1 MRNLTSLILVGT
13 LAGLLVL
20 APALAF
26 AQQKTEKSTIDTV
39 TDGAKKAADATVEVV
54 KEHPGKSTGVVACG
68 VAVAFFPPALLV
80 CGGAL
85 VAGTGV
91 DVVKDSQ

>member
-1 MRNLTSLILVGT
+1 MRTFTSLA
-13 LAGLLVL
+13 LAVMLGL
-20 APALAF
+20 APAVAF
-26 AQQKTEKSTIDTV
+26 AQEKMDKSTMDTV
-39 TDGAKKAADATVEVV
+39 TEGAKKAADATVELV

-68 VAVAFFPPALLV
+68 VIVAFFPPALLL

-91 DVVKDSQ
+91 DVVTDSDE

>member
-1 MRNLTSLILVGT
+1 MRTFIALTAAAM
-13 LAGLLVL
+13 LAL

-26 AQQKTEKSTIDTV
+26 AAEKMEKSTLDAV
-39 TDGAKKAADATVEVV
+39 TDGAKNAADATVEVV

-68 VAVAFFPPALLV
+68 VVVAFFPPALLL

-91 DVVKDSQ
+91 DVVADQDD

>member
-1 MRNLTSLILVGT
+1 MRSFMA
-13 LAGLLVL
+13 LALAVMLGL

-26 AQQKTEKSTIDTV
+26 AQEKMDKSTMETITA
-39 TDGAKKAADATVEVV
+39 GAKNAADATVELV
-54 KEHPGKSTGVVACG
+54 KEHPGKSTGAVACG
-68 VAVAFFPPALLV
+68 VVIAFFPPALLL

-91 DVVKDSQ
+91 DVVADSDE

>member
-1 MRNLTSLILVGT
+1 MRIFTA
-13 LAGLLVL
+13 LAVATMLAL

-26 AQQKTEKSTIDTV
+26 AAEKMEKSTLDAV
-39 TDGAKKAADATVEVV
+39 TDGAKKAADATAQMV

-68 VAVAFFPPALLV
+68 VVVAFFPPALLL

-91 DVVKDSQ
+91 DVVADSGDK

>member
-1 MRNLTSLILVGT
+1 MRTFTSLAIAVMLG
-13 LAGLLVL
+13 L

-26 AQQKTEKSTIDTV
+26 AQEKMEKSTMETA
-39 TDGAKKAADATVEVV
+39 TGGAKKGADAIVELV

-68 VAVAFFPPALLV
+68 VVVAFFPPALLL

-91 DVVKDSQ
+91 DVVADSD

>member
-1 MRNLTSLILVGT
+1 MLG
-13 LAGLLVL
+13 L
-20 APALAF
+20 APAVAF
-26 AQQKTEKSTIDTV
+26 TQEKMDKSTMDTV
-39 TDGAKKAADATVEVV
+39 TEGAKKAADATVELV

-68 VAVAFFPPALLV
+68 VIVAFFPPALLL

-91 DVVKDSQ
+91 DVVTDSDE

>member
-1 MRNLTSLILVGT
+1 MRTFIALTAAAM
-13 LAGLLVL
+13 LAL

-26 AQQKTEKSTIDTV
+26 TAEKMEKSTLDAV

-68 VAVAFFPPALLV
+68 VVVAFFPPALLL

-91 DVVKDSQ
+91 DVVADQDD

>member
-1 MRNLTSLILVGT
+1 MRTFIALTAAAM
-13 LAGLLVL
+13 LAL

-26 AQQKTEKSTIDTV
+26 AAEKMEKSTLDAV

-68 VAVAFFPPALLV
+68 VVVAFFPPALLL

-91 DVVKDSQ
+91 DVVADQDD

>member
-1 MRNLTSLILVGT
+1 MRTFTSLA
-13 LAGLLVL
+13 LAVMLGL
-20 APALAF
+20 APAVAF
-26 AQQKTEKSTIDTV
+26 AQEKMDKSTMDTV
-39 TDGAKKAADATVEVV
+39 TEGAKNAADATVELV

-68 VAVAFFPPALLV
+68 VIVAFFPPALLL

-91 DVVKDSQ
+91 DVVTDSDE

>member
-1 MRNLTSLILVGT
+1 MRTFTSLA
-13 LAGLLVL
+13 LAVMLGL
-20 APALAF
+20 APAVAF
-26 AQQKTEKSTIDTV
+26 AQEKMDKSTMDTV
-39 TDGAKKAADATVEVV
+39 TEGAKKAADATVGLV

-68 VAVAFFPPALLV
+68 VIVAFFPPALLL

-91 DVVKDSQ
+91 DVVADSDE

>member
-1 MRNLTSLILVGT
+1 MRTFTSLA
-13 LAGLLVL
+13 LAVMLGL
-20 APALAF
+20 APAVAF
-26 AQQKTEKSTIDTV
+26 AQEKMDKSTMDTV
-39 TDGAKKAADATVEVV
+39 TEGAKKAADATVELV

-68 VAVAFFPPALLV
+68 VIVAFFPPALLL

-91 DVVKDSQ
+91 DVLADSDE

>member
-1 MRNLTSLILVGT
+1 MRTFTSLA
-13 LAGLLVL
+13 LAVMLGL
-20 APALAF
+20 APAVAF
-26 AQQKTEKSTIDTV
+26 AQEKMDKSTMDTV
-39 TDGAKKAADATVEVV
+39 TEGAKKAADATVELV

-68 VAVAFFPPALLV
+68 VIVAFFPPALLL

-91 DVVKDSQ
+91 AVVTDSDE

>member
-1 MRNLTSLILVGT
+1 MRTFIALTVAAMLALV
-13 LAGLLVL
+13 
-20 APALAF
+20 PALAF
-26 AQQKTEKSTIDTV
+26 AAENMEKSTLDAV
-39 TDGAKKAADATVEVV
+39 TDSAKKAADATVEVV

-68 VAVAFFPPALLV
+68 VVVAFFPPALLL

-91 DVVKDSQ
+91 DVVAGQDN

>member
-1 MRNLTSLILVGT
+1 MD
-13 LAGLLVL
+13 
-20 APALAF
+20 
-26 AQQKTEKSTIDTV
+26 KSTMDTV
-39 TDGAKKAADATVEVV
+39 TEGAKKAADATVELV

-68 VAVAFFPPALLV
+68 VIVAFFPPALLL

-91 DVVKDSQ
+91 DVVADSDE

>member
-1 MRNLTSLILVGT
+1 MRTFTSLA
-13 LAGLLVL
+13 LAVMLGL
-20 APALAF
+20 APAVAF
-26 AQQKTEKSTIDTV
+26 AQEKMDKSTMDTV
-39 TDGAKKAADATVEVV
+39 TEGAKKAADAAVGLV

-68 VAVAFFPPALLV
+68 VIVAFFPPALLL

-91 DVVKDSQ
+91 DVVTDSDE

>member
-1 MRNLTSLILVGT
+1 MRTFTSLA
-13 LAGLLVL
+13 LAVMLGL
-20 APALAF
+20 APAVAF
-26 AQQKTEKSTIDTV
+26 TQEKMDKSTMDTV
-39 TDGAKKAADATVEVV
+39 TEGAKKAADATVELV

-68 VAVAFFPPALLV
+68 VIVAFFPPALLL

-91 DVVKDSQ
+91 DVVTDSDE

>member
-1 MRNLTSLILVGT
+1 MRTFIALTAAAM
-13 LAGLLVL
+13 LAL

-26 AQQKTEKSTIDTV
+26 AAEKMEKSTLDAV

-54 KEHPGKSTGVVACG
+54 KEHPGKSTGVVA
-68 VAVAFFPPALLV
+68 FFPPALLL

-91 DVVKDSQ
+91 DVVADQDD

>member
-1 MRNLTSLILVGT
+1 MLG
-13 LAGLLVL
+13 L
-20 APALAF
+20 APAVAF
-26 AQQKTEKSTIDTV
+26 AQEKMDKSTMDTV
-39 TDGAKKAADATVEVV
+39 TEGAKKAADATVELV

-68 VAVAFFPPALLV
+68 VIVAFFPPALLL

-91 DVVKDSQ
+91 DVVTDSDE